1 MEKKSR
7 LMYEVGQGQ
16 KSRHDRGEKGKTEKV
31 FWLSNYLKDVEEGMI
46 EERESIR
53 LDRRWNFICW
63 GATSLWERSLN
74 LTYEVR

>member
-31 FWLSNYLKDVEEGMI
+31 F
-46 EERESIR
+46 
-53 LDRRWNFICW
+53 
-63 GATSLWERSLN
+63 
-74 LTYEVR
+74 